1 MSNILAVF
9 DMNHPGIV
17 LVHQMREKGMFE
29 HEIQAKLLND
39 EVELQQRVNGAYLG
53 KHIPR
58 IPTQDD
64 INKLRILEVACVYS
78 SIDDI
83 YAPCAF
89 EKIAKIQTGINP
101 FFGGATMSAEWQ
113 NRRDSYEATRKP
125 TAKRH
130 GTIIRF
136 KPK

>member
-1 MSNILAVF
+1 MSEIQAVF
-9 DMNHPGIV
+9 DMNHPGIA
-17 LVHQMREKGMFE
+17 LVHQMRQRGMFE
-29 HEIQAKLLND
+29 HEIQAQLLND

-58 IPTQDD
+58 IPTQDE
-64 INKLRILEVACVYS
+64 INKLRTLEVACVYS

-83 YAPCAF
+83 YAPRAL

-101 FFGGATMSAEWQ
+101 YFGGSTMSAEWQ

-125 TAKRH
+125 IAKRH
-130 GTIIRF
+130 GTVISFR
-136 KPK
+136 PR